1 MGAPSLGNTDT
12 VNELV
17 GTHIASLKAD
27 DADRHCRVFVCN
39 PRFGHTDTVN
49 ERRNLIPCPEFGSGQ
64 ILDSQQMILFKLHT
78 NPRRTV
84 LHEGA

>member
-49 ERRNLIPCPEFGSGQ
+49 ERRHLIPHVQNLARAKFW
-64 ILDSQQMILFKLHT
+64 
-78 NPRRTV
+78 TV
-84 LHEGA
+84 NK